1 MVLARTERT
10 RTQTKPKQNVTQ
22 PAAGVPETTA
32 QLVREKKEHALPGYF
47 QKRDEQMKDPSK
59 RR

>member
-32 QLVREKKEHALPGYF
+32 QLVREKERALPGYF